1 MKKII
6 ALISLLLLT
15 ACTTTDNHDYN
26 TETFVYKYVHVEC
39 TTNAV
44 MHDEIEKWYN
54 DNDGTLCYIKTKNY
68 GWKGVLV
75 VQTTYSGNIIPYQF
89 WF

>member
-15 ACTTTDNHDYN
+15 ACTNTSNHDYN
-26 TETFVYKYVHVEC
+26 TETFAYKYVHVEC

-68 GWKGVLV
+68 GWICLN
-75 VQTTYSGNIIPYQF
+75 GNFMLYNSARCPLCNK
-89 WF
+89 